1 MPKTRKSLE
10 LMPKP
15 FAWMDIPAGQVTLTD
30 MGGYLKESTTFAV
43 GVFQMSKYLITN
55 AQFDVFVNH
64 DDGYK
69 NPAWWGFS
77 DEAKAWR
84 KDNPQPRNTAFA
96 GDTMPRTNVSW
107 YEAVA
112 FCGWMSAQTGEA
124 ITLPTEQEWQWVA
137 QGSDVREYPWGNT
150 FDSNRC
156 NTKESGIGKITP
168 VTQYE
173 GKGDSPFGV
182 VDMSGNVWKWCLTSN
197 TSGNTNLIGSETRIV
212 RGGSWS
218 SYAGGACASYRDG
231 DYPSYRDDNFGFFV
245 VCHPSLK

>member
-1 MPKTRKSLE
+1 MPKTRKSLT

-15 FAWMDIPAGQVTLTD
+15 FAWVDIPAGQVTLTD
-30 MGGYLKESTTFAV
+30 MGGYLKNPTTFSVDA
-43 GVFQMSKYLITN
+43 FQMSKYLITN

-77 DEAKAWR
+77 DEAMVWR
-84 KDNPQPRNTAFA
+84 KDNPQPRNTAFV

-107 YEAVA
+107 YEAIA

-124 ITLPTEQEWQWVA
+124 ITLPTEQEWQWAA
-137 QGSDVREYPWGNT
+137 QGSDGRAYPWGNT

-156 NTKESGIGKITP
+156 NTKESGMGKTTP

-182 VDMSGNVWKWCLTSN
+182 ADMSGNVWKWCLTAYE
-197 TSGNTNLIGSETRIV
+197 SGGIKLTGSEKRILC
-212 RGGSWS
+212 GGSWLDL
-218 SYAGGACASYRDG
+218 ADVARASYRSNVDPLNRY
-231 DYPSYRDDNFGFFV
+231 DRLGFFV
-245 VCHPSLK
+245 VCRPY